1 MDFKYREYI
10 NKKKQFEE
18 GETME
23 KKLTHFRIGQIVNTQ
38 GLKGEVRVY
47 PYVDDINRFD
57 DLESFYLDKNF
68 DKEYEVERVRY
79 KGNMVIMK
87 IKGIDT
93 VELAERLKTK
103 NLYIS
108 REDSVD
114 LDEDEFFIA
123 DLIGLDVFTVDGDK
137 VGTLKDVLQY
147 SANDVYVV
155 KGDNDKEYL
164 IPSTLKFV
172 PEINLNENKMII
184 DPIKGMLD

>member
-1 MDFKYREYI
+1 MKE
-10 NKKKQFEE
+10 
-18 GETME
+18 
-23 KKLTHFRIGQIVNTQ
+23 KLTHFRIGQIVNTQ

-47 PYVDDINRFD
+47 PYFDDINRFD
-57 DLESFYLDKNF
+57 ELENFYLDKNF
-68 DKEYEVERVRY
+68 NQEFEVERVRY

-87 IKGIDT
+87 IKGVDS
-93 VELAERLKTK
+93 VEMAERLKTK
-103 NLYIS
+103 NLYVS
-108 REDSVD
+108 RENSVD

-123 DLIGLDVFTVDGDK
+123 DLIGLDVFTVAGEK

-172 PEINLNENKMII
+172 PEINIEEKKMII

>member
-1 MDFKYREYI
+1 MKE
-10 NKKKQFEE
+10 
-18 GETME
+18 
-23 KKLTHFRIGQIVNTQ
+23 KLTHFRIGQIANTH

-57 DLESFYLDKNF
+57 DLESFYLNKNF
-68 DKEYEVERVRY
+68 NEEFEVERVRY

-87 IKGIDT
+87 IKGIDS
-93 VELAERLKTK
+93 VELAEKLKTK

-108 REDSVD
+108 RENSVD

-123 DLIGLDVFTVDGDK
+123 DLIGLEVFTVAGDK
-137 VGTLKDVLQY
+137 VGVLKDVLQY

-164 IPSTLKFV
+164 IPSTMKFV
-172 PEINLNENKMII
+172 PEINLEDKKMII

>member
-1 MDFKYREYI
+1 MKE
-10 NKKKQFEE
+10 
-18 GETME
+18 
-23 KKLTHFRIGQIVNTQ
+23 KLTHFRIGQIVNTQ
-38 GLKGEVRVY
+38 GLIGEVRVY

-57 DLESFYLDKNF
+57 ELENFYLDKNF
-68 DKEYEVERVRY
+68 NQEFEVERVRY

-87 IKGIDT
+87 IKGVDS
-93 VELAERLKTK
+93 VEMAERLKTK
-103 NLYIS
+103 NLYVS
-108 REDSVD
+108 RENSVD

-123 DLIGLDVFTVDGDK
+123 DLIGLDVFTVAGEK

-172 PEINLNENKMII
+172 PEINIEEKKMII

>member
-1 MDFKYREYI
+1 MKE
-10 NKKKQFEE
+10 
-18 GETME
+18 
-23 KKLTHFRIGQIVNTQ
+23 KLTHFRIGQIVNTQ

-57 DLESFYLDKNF
+57 ELENFYLDKNF
-68 DKEYEVERVRY
+68 NQEFEVERVRY

-87 IKGIDT
+87 IKGVDS
-93 VELAERLKTK
+93 VEMAERLKTK
-103 NLYIS
+103 NLYVS
-108 REDSVD
+108 RENSVD

-123 DLIGLDVFTVDGDK
+123 DLIGRDVFTVAGEK

-172 PEINLNENKMII
+172 PEINIEEKKMII

>member
-1 MDFKYREYI
+1 MKE
-10 NKKKQFEE
+10 
-18 GETME
+18 
-23 KKLTHFRIGQIVNTQ
+23 KLTHFRIGQIVNTQ

-57 DLESFYLDKNF
+57 DLESFYLNKNF
-68 DKEYEVERVRY
+68 NEEFEVERVRY

-87 IKGIDT
+87 IKGIDS
-93 VELAERLKTK
+93 VELAEKLKTK

-108 REDSVD
+108 RENSVD

-123 DLIGLDVFTVDGDK
+123 DLIGLEVFTVAGDK
-137 VGTLKDVLQY
+137 VGVLKDVLQY

-164 IPSTLKFV
+164 
-172 PEINLNENKMII
+172 
-184 DPIKGMLD
+184 

>member
-1 MDFKYREYI
+1 MKE
-10 NKKKQFEE
+10 
-18 GETME
+18 
-23 KKLTHFRIGQIVNTQ
+23 KLTHFRIGQIVNTQ
-38 GLKGEVRVY
+38 GLEGEVRVY

-57 DLESFYLDKNF
+57 ELENFYLDKNF
-68 DKEYEVERVRY
+68 NQEFEVERVRY

-87 IKGIDT
+87 IKGVDS
-93 VELAERLKTK
+93 VEMAERLKTK
-103 NLYIS
+103 NLYVS
-108 REDSVD
+108 RENSVD

-123 DLIGLDVFTVDGDK
+123 DLIGLDVFTVAGEK

-172 PEINLNENKMII
+172 PEINIEEKKMII

>member
-1 MDFKYREYI
+1 MKE
-10 NKKKQFEE
+10 
-18 GETME
+18 
-23 KKLTHFRIGQIVNTQ
+23 KLTHFRIGQIVNTQ

-57 DLESFYLDKNF
+57 ELENFYLEKNF
-68 DKEYEVERVRY
+68 NQEFEVERVRY

-87 IKGIDT
+87 IKGVDS
-93 VELAERLKTK
+93 VEMAERLKTK
-103 NLYIS
+103 NLYVS
-108 REDSVD
+108 RENSVD

-123 DLIGLDVFTVDGDK
+123 HLIGLDVFTVAGEK

-172 PEINLNENKMII
+172 PEINIEEKKMII